1 MCQGYC
7 PSKTVQLCIW
17 DMGQGDGLFCPA
29 AFLAKNNDDSVM
41 DEEDHD
47 WRLRDEAAKEI
58 IRRITGCESVSDF
71 QRFDLSAQ
79 KEFAKELYIE
89 GLSIRQIAR
98 MTGMSKSTVA
108 RAVKIGEDETPETDS
123 MSLRESEESA
133 YCLNTETIW

>member
-1 MCQGYC
+1 M
-7 PSKTVQLCIW
+7 
-17 DMGQGDGLFCPA
+17 
-29 AFLAKNNDDSVM
+29 
-41 DEEDHD
+41 
-47 WRLRDEAAKEI
+47 
-58 IRRITGCESVSDF
+58 SVSDF

-89 GLSIRQIAR
+89 RLSIRQIAR

-108 RAVKIGEDETPETDS
+108 RAVKIGEEETPETDS